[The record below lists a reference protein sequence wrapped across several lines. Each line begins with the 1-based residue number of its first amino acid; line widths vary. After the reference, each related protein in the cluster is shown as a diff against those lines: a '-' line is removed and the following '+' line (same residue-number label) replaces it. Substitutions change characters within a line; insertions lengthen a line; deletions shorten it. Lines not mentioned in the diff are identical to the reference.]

1 MKTLEKRIKTD
12 SRPLYNQAIDALNR
26 YIELAGLKPGDKLPG
41 EDELARQ
48 LGISRPTLR
57 EAMGALEV
65 HGIID
70 RRHGVGTFVT
80 APVRGSMQGGL
91 EKLESVYSLATDAG
105 IEAKRDNWIV
115 EPVPAVEQVAKN
127 LEMAPGDTVIRVQVT
142 ISENN
147 LHFVYMNSFTKPV
160 FIDLQELKNF
170 KRGSLLDYLIRKDEA
185 RLSYTNTHLF
195 SVSADQNIARWLHIT
210 ENHPLLLLEETFF
223 SDVGEPVVWTKN
235 YFITDKVNFHIIRR
249 IVRP

>member
-26 YIELAGLKPGDKLPG
+26 YIELGGLKPGDKLPG
-41 EDELARQ
+41 EDDLARE

-57 EAMGALEV
+57 EALGALEV

-70 RRHGVGTFVT
+70 RRHGVGTFIT

-91 EKLESVYSLATDAG
+91 EKLESVYSLAAVAG
-105 IEAKRDNWIV
+105 VAPKRDDWII
-115 EPVPAVEQVAKN
+115 EPVTAVDEVAKN
-127 LEMAPGDTVIRVQVT
+127 LEIDPGETVIHVQVT
-142 ISENN
+142 IMENN
-147 LHFVYMNSFTKPV
+147 LHFVYMSSFIKTAIANLK
-160 FIDLQELKNF
+160 ELKKF
-170 KRGSLLDYLIRKDEA
+170 KSGTSLDYLIHKDEA
-185 RLSYTNTHLF
+185 RLSYTNTLLF
-195 SVSADQNIARWLHIT
+195 SVSADQEIARWLHIA

-223 SDVGEPVVWTKN
+223 SEAGEPVVWTKN

-249 IVRP
+249 IVR

>member
-26 YIELAGLKPGDKLPG
+26 YIELAGLKPGDRLPG
-41 EDELARQ
+41 EDDLARQ

-57 EAMGALEV
+57 EAMGALEC

-105 IEAKRDNWIV
+105 IEAKRDDWIV
-115 EPVPAVEQVAKN
+115 EPVTAVQEVAGN
-127 LEMAPGDTVIRVQVT
+127 LEVIPGDMVIHVQVT
-142 ISENN
+142 IMEKNR
-147 LHFVYMNSFTKPV
+147 HFVFMSSFVKPAFV
-160 FIDLQELKNF
+160 DLTGLKNF
-170 KRGSLLDYLIRKDEA
+170 KHGSLLDYLIQKDEA

-195 SVSADQNIARWLHIT
+195 SVSADQEIARWLHIT

-223 SDVGEPVVWTKN
+223 SEVGEPVVWTKN
-235 YFITDKVNFHIIRR
+235 YFITDTVNFHLIRR